1 MSPSQICVSFPL
13 LSSPFLPHPTVTASP
28 LLKSPG
34 DFPVFRLILVLDFLS
49 FTPYISSI
57 KKALCMLLSLGL
69 SLRKKEMKKKK
80 QTRRIQPLYY
90 KIFTVRMTQL
100 YEG

>member
-1 MSPSQICVSFPL
+1 
-13 LSSPFLPHPTVTASP
+13 
-28 LLKSPG
+28 
-34 DFPVFRLILVLDFLS
+34 
-49 FTPYISSI
+49 
-57 KKALCMLLSLGL
+57 MLLSLGL
-69 SLRKKEMKKKK
+69 SLRKKEMKKKN